1 MHRTWSAVLAGAALA
16 AGLAMSS
23 PADFGSLWSRWSGVI
38 AAIGWGIDPNGS
50 PVQGEAPDSE
60 PSGDISWGIDPNG

>member
-1 MHRTWSAVLAGAALA
+1 MPRTWSAVLAGAALA
-16 AGLAMSS
+16 AGLAMSG
-23 PADFGSLWSRWSGVI
+23 PPLADFGSLWSRVT
-38 AAIGWGIDPNGS
+38 AAIGLGIDPNGS